1 MANRR
6 DSRTNRRDR
15 EGDADGLVVKVRG
28 AGPTPEDQ
36 DSLRTRILGSPAIKR
51 ALGRS
56 RHRLLTL
63 EYLPD
68 DSGVKRA
75 LPSAEWSRFRA
86 TICDYSNSRTL
97 VATGSAARP
106 AGLQVVES
114 AEPPLPSP
122 DEFDAAVRI
131 LRANE
136 TFGPRLRSGAITSYP
151 PMPPLHTETRDDGRM
166 LRLVTVGLL
175 PSNKRGRHE
184 IVAVNMA
191 SRAVTVFDE
200 RAPAGSMAGAQ
211 TCGQPNAGQ
220 PTTAQ
225 GTPGQAWVTVSRGGH
240 TLWRFLAVRPAAS
253 SGTRG
258 SGIELRYVDYR
269 GKRVLYRAH
278 LPILNV
284 KYDGDACGPY
294 RDWQYQEG
302 MLTATGVVVV
312 PGFMLCSG
320 PAQTILDNGSDVGN
334 FLGVAIYVDGSEVV
348 LVSEMQAGW
357 YRYVSMWRLDADG
370 TIRPRFG
377 FAAVDTSS
385 CVCNR
390 HHHHAYWRLDFDIV
404 TAGNNRVREYNNPCL
419 PLFCP
424 SNWHTKIYEISR
436 PRNPGRKRRW
446 RVENLSTHDAYE
458 IVPGPNDGTAASSP
472 DSPFPR
478 GDVWVLRYHGN
489 ELDDGVNHT
498 GPPCEAQIDGFVNG
512 EPIDRQDVV
521 IWYAAHVTHD
531 VTAEP
536 PGTFGHIAG
545 PELRPARWK
554 RSGGR

>member
-1 MANRR
+1 MPRQMPGSRERRR
-6 DSRTNRRDR
+6 DHG
-15 EGDADGLVVKVRG
+15 GDDDELDIRVR
-28 AGPTPEDQ
+28 AVGPTPDQ
-36 DSLRTRILGSPAIKR
+36 HTRLGARILSSPALAK
-51 ALGRS
+51 ALGRA
-56 RHRLLTL
+56 RHRLVSL
-63 EYLPD
+63 EYLPAD
-68 DSGVKRA
+68 DGKTRSQ
-75 LPSAEWSRFRA
+75 PSAEWSRFRA
-86 TICDYSNSRTL
+86 AICDYTNSRTL
-97 VATGSAARP
+97 IATGSAARP

-136 TFGPRLRSGAITSYP
+136 NFGPRLRSADLIPYP
-151 PMPPLHTETRDDGRM
+151 PMPPLQTETQANGRV
-166 LRLVTVGLL
+166 LRLVTVGLR

-184 IVAVNMA
+184 IVAVNLA
-191 SRAVTVFDE
+191 SRTVTVFND
-200 RAPAGSMAGAQ
+200 RAPGGSMAGSQ
-211 TCGQPNAGQ
+211 TCGQPYAGQ
-220 PTTAQ
+220 PTTSK

-240 TLWRFLAVRPAAS
+240 TLWRFLVVRPAAS

-258 SGIELRYVDYR
+258 SGVELRYVDYR

-278 LPILNV
+278 VPILNV
-284 KYDGDACGPY
+284 KYDADACGPY

-302 MLTATGVVVV
+302 MLTATGLNVV
-312 PGFMLCSG
+312 PGFMLCSS

-334 FLGVAIYVDGSEVV
+334 FLGVAIYVDGTEVV

-357 YRYVSMWRLDADG
+357 YRYVSMWRLDANG

-390 HHHHAYWRLDFDIV
+390 HHHHVYWRFDFDIV
-404 TAGNNRVREYNNPCL
+404 TAGNNRVREFNNPCL
-419 PLFCP
+419 PFFCP
-424 SNWHTKIYEISR
+424 SKWHTKLYEISR
-436 PRNPGRKRRW
+436 PRDPGRHRRW
-446 RVENLSTHDAYE
+446 RVENVGSRNAYE
-458 IVPGPNDGTAASSP
+458 IVPGPNDGRAASSP

-498 GPPCEAQIDGFVNG
+498 GPPCEAEIGGFVNG
-512 EPIDRQDVV
+512 EAVDRQDVV
-521 IWYAAHVTHD
+521 MWYAAHVTHD
-531 VTAEP
+531 VAAEP

-545 PELRPARWK
+545 PELRAVRW
-554 RSGGR
+554 